1 MSPDDAYEIF
11 DETVDGETEDE
22 KVIKVVLF
30 DNGMY
35 VIAEVQEILAEY
47 GMPNCK
53 LINPCIITK
62 DGYLENFP
70 KYCGQEEILM
80 SSDKFLTI
88 FDPSGTILD
97 KYIKLTTAE

>member
-1 MSPDDAYEIF
+1 MNPDDAYEVF
-11 DETVDGETEDE
+11 DETADGETKDE

-30 DNGMY
+30 ENGMY
-35 VIAEVQEILAEY
+35 VISEIEEIVAEY

-53 LINPCIITK
+53 LVNPCIIGK

-88 FDPSGTILD
+88 FDPSVTILD
-97 KYIKLTTAE
+97 KYIKLTTG